1 MHGKLIQLI
10 VLCAS
15 FLLASSAQAISK
27 RASKECLICHALWFD
42 VFKTDQKTLIKQTDS
57 AIVIAGAMGLA
68 SSKAMCV
75 SCHDGYVVD
84 SRVMIVKGNPH
95 HSRKKLPDGLKLP
108 EGFRLD
114 SNNEIYCGTCHTFH
128 DIKGSGEVGGTPFMR
143 MDNESSQ
150 MCIACHVDKTGPQ
163 GYSNH
168 PVLKEA
174 NNFPRLAAAKKGSRF
189 GPGQEII
196 CQSCHNAHGE
206 RAMAPLFQDYFLI
219 HNVPR
224 FDPNSPDN
232 DDGKNRVSIQPLLP
246 NTRGNFHI
254 FR

>member
-1 MHGKLIQLI
+1 MKSIAIILLSA
-10 VLCAS
+10 LY
-15 FLLASSAQAISK
+15 LLAPSAQAITK
-27 RASKECLICHALWFD
+27 QTSKECLVCHVLWFD
-42 VFKTDQKTLIKQTDS
+42 VFKTDQKTLIEQRDS
-57 AIVIAGAMGLA
+57 SVDIAGSTGLA
-68 SSKAMCV
+68 SSEEMCV
-75 SCHDGYVVD
+75 TCHDGYVVD
-84 SRVMIVKGNPH
+84 SRVKIVKGNPH
-95 HSRKKLPDGLKLP
+95 YALKKSPDRLKLP
-108 EGFRLD
+108 QSFRLD
-114 SNNEIYCGTCHTFH
+114 SNNEIYCGTCHTLH
-128 DIKGSGEVGGTPFMR
+128 DIKVSGEAGSTPFMR
-143 MDNESSQ
+143 MDNERSQ

-174 NNFPRLAAAKKGSRF
+174 NNFPRLEAAKKGSRF

-196 CQSCHNAHGE
+196 CKSCHNAHGE
-206 RAMAPLFQDYFLI
+206 RAMAPLFQGYFRI

-232 DDGKNRVSIQPLLP
+232 DGGKNRVSIQPLLP